1 MRSDKEI
8 RIMAQ
13 RDITNLTNAEFDR
26 HLVMESEKAM
36 KSKSPMGRGFGVATR
51 GSKFKRTF

>member
-1 MRSDKEI
+1 
-8 RIMAQ
+8 MAQ

-51 GSKFKRTF
+51 GSKFKGTF